1 MKSAR
6 EIIQDMRRLLLFLA
20 VTLLTSLP
28 LLAGDLTK
36 LKIVVTTHS
45 GRPVQRADVIVRFGG
60 RSVVKLGKMVRT
72 TWEMRSTQEGV
83 ADIPEMPKG
92 KIRVQI
98 IAKGYQ
104 TFGQTFDVDEDQR
117 TIQIKLNPPQQ
128 QYSSHEPEKSN

>member
-1 MKSAR
+1 MP
-6 EIIQDMRRLLLFLA
+6 RLLLLLA
-20 VTLLTSLP
+20 LSLP

-36 LKIVVTTHS
+36 LKIVVTNPS
-45 GRPVQRADVIVRFGG
+45 GKPIERAAVAVRFGG

-72 TWEMRSTQEGV
+72 SWEMHSTQEGV

-92 KIRVQI
+92 KIRVQV

-104 TFGQTFDVDEDQR
+104 TFGQTYDVTEDER
-117 TIQIKLNPPQQ
+117 TIEVKMKPPQP